1 MNSRGVL
8 LVVATLA
15 TFLALPDG
23 EASAQT
29 ADRPARVWASL
40 GLGAGGVQDLD
51 APDAVSLQVTAQW
64 GPHHAMLRGLGMI
77 DVGGISGGGPN
88 HEVTELGILY
98 GRTVTS
104 SFAYAAA
111 AAGLARVSSFAGA
124 SRGTSQALGLPVIV
138 EAGLQ
143 FLVIGVGIQAF
154 GNLNTASSYWGVA
167 LFLQVGRLR

>member
-51 APDAVSLQVTAQW
+51 APLALSLQVTAHW
-64 GPHHAMLRGLGMI
+64 GSHHATLRALGMADGI
-77 DVGGISGGGPN
+77 GGSSDEIS
-88 HEVTELGILY
+88 EVGILY
-98 GRTVTS
+98 GRRVAS

-111 AAGLARVSSFAGA
+111 AGGLAWVHSLSGFPRET
-124 SRGTSQALGLPVIV
+124 SRTVGLPVVI

-143 FLVIGVGIQAF
+143 WRVFGLGIQGF
-154 GNLNTASSYWGVA
+154 GNLNTVSSFWGVA
-167 LFLQVGRLR
+167 LLLEIGWMP

>member
-51 APDAVSLQVTAQW
+51 APEAVSLQVTAQW
-64 GPHHAMLRGLGMI
+64 GPHHAMLRGLSMF
-77 DVGGISGGGPN
+77 DFSGISGGGPN

-124 SRGTSQALGLPVIV
+124 SRGTSRTVGLPVVI

-143 FLVIGVGIQAF
+143 WRVFGLGIQGF
-154 GNLNTASSYWGVA
+154 GNLNTVSSFWGVA
-167 LFLQVGRLR
+167 LLLEIGWMP

>member
-51 APDAVSLQVTAQW
+51 APQAVSLQVTAQW
-64 GPHHAMLRGLGMI
+64 GPHHAMLRGLAMY
-77 DVGGISGGGPN
+77 DGISAGP

-98 GRTVTS
+98 GRTVIS

-111 AAGLARVSSFAGA
+111 AAGLARVSSYAGF

-143 FLVIGVGIQAF
+143 LIVIGVGIQAF